1 MKWSGWFKRGA
12 RATKTPSRPRRPR
25 WQRWTMEALL
35 LLAVLAGVQLWMRR
49 NLVPADGRPA
59 PTVSL
64 RDLDGRPV
72 LLSDFRGDAIQLH
85 FWATWCGV
93 CRMEHGALNA
103 VQAGLEPGQRLVSV
117 VVDGDDTAHLRRY
130 LAEHDIRYPVLV
142 ADEAAV
148 QAFGVTRFPTNF
160 YLTPEGTLTGSDVGW
175 STRWGMQARLSGC
188 W

>member
-1 MKWSGWFKRGA
+1 MSATSWFKRSA
-12 RATKTPSRPRRPR
+12 STPAAPRKPRRPR
-25 WQRWTMEALL
+25 WLRWTLEVTL
-35 LLAVLAGVQLWMRR
+35 LLAVLAGVQLWLRR

-59 PTVSL
+59 PAVTL
-64 RDLDGRPV
+64 HDLDGRPV
-72 LLSDFRGDAIQLH
+72 LLSDFRGDAVQLH

-117 VVDGDDTAHLRRY
+117 VVDGEDAAHLRRY
-130 LAEHDIRYPVLV
+130 VAEHDIHYPVLV

-148 QAFGVTRFPTNF
+148 RAFGVTRFPTNF
-160 YLTPEGTLTGSDVGW
+160 FLTPEGTLTGADVGW
-175 STRWGMQARLSGC
+175 STRWGMRARLSGC